1 MKVLLVSKESS
12 GGGAALAAYRL
23 LLALR
28 KQDVDVKMLV
38 QEDGSEEDG
47 IFSTTHSAF
56 KRWINFLRFVL
67 ERLVFLPHEKS
78 AALRFLFSLANTGE
92 DLTKNPHFLDADIIH
107 LHWINAGFISLR
119 NLKKILKSGKPVVW
133 TFHDEWTYTGGC
145 HLALDCQAF
154 TRQCGMCP
162 YLRKPGEKDLSTR
175 IWRKKEKIF
184 RDFGFNV
191 ITPSSWLQSR
201 VRSSSLLGNFKTQ
214 HIPNVV
220 DTGLF
225 KAIDRDEASR
235 RLGLKSE
242 TRYILFGAAS
252 MKSAFKGFDYFRQ
265 AVNLVHQELGDDAG
279 VEILLFGKADG
290 DVANVFPLQTRHA
303 GRVNKVEDMVD
314 LYSVADVYVNP
325 SLQESFGYTILESML
340 CGTPVVG
347 FDTGAISEIIL
358 HKENGYLA
366 AKESVED
373 LAKGIMWI
381 LSSVN
386 PDVIS
391 EKARSTMLE
400 RFPEEAISTEHISL
414 YKRIISV

>member
-1 MKVLLVSKESS
+1 MKVLLVSKASS

-28 KQDVDVKMLV
+28 KQGVDVKMLV
-38 QEDGSEEDG
+38 QEDGIEKEG

-56 KRWINFLRFVL
+56 KRGINFLRFVL
-67 ERLVFLPHEKS
+67 ERLVFLPLEKS
-78 AALRFLFSLANTGE
+78 PAVRFLFSLANTGE

-119 NLKKILKSGKPVVW
+119 TLKKILKSGKPVVW

-145 HLALDCQAF
+145 HLALACQAF
-154 TRQCGMCP
+154 THECGMCP
-162 YLRKPGEKDLSTR
+162 YLKRPGAKDLSTR
-175 IWRKKEKIF
+175 IWSKKEKIF
-184 RDFGFNV
+184 RNFEFNV
-191 ITPSSWLQSR
+191 ITPSRWLQSR
-201 VRSSSLLGNFKTQ
+201 VRSSSLLGNFKVQ
-214 HIPNVV
+214 VIPNVV
-220 DTGLF
+220 DSNIF
-225 KAIDRDEASR
+225 KPVDRGQASG

-252 MKSAFKGFDYFRQ
+252 MKSAFKGFDYFRE

-279 VEILLFGKADG
+279 VEILLFGKADD
-290 DVANVFPLQTRHA
+290 DVANAFPLKTRHA
-303 GRVNKVEDMVD
+303 GRINKVEDMVD
-314 LYSVADVYVNP
+314 LYSFADVYVNP

-347 FDTGAISEIIL
+347 FKTGAISEIIL

-366 AKESVED
+366 ANKSVED
-373 LAKGIMWI
+373 LANGILWI
-381 LSSVN
+381 LRSAN
-386 PDVIS
+386 PDLIS

-400 RFPEEAISTEHISL
+400 RFNEEDTSTAHISL
-414 YKRIISV
+414 YQSIITE